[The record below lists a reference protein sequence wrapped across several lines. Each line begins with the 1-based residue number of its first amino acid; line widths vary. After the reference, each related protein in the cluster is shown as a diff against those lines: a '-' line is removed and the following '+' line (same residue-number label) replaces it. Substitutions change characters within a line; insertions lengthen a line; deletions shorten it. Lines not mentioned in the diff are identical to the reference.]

1 MSIVALQLSTLCRIN
16 IDNNQRSKSLHLL
29 MEINNYTS
37 KGLVDTMASM
47 FVLITS
53 MVKELGIMHLVPK
66 SKSYK
71 IASRV
76 VT

>member
-1 MSIVALQLSTLCRIN
+1 MSIVALQLLTLCMIN
-16 IDNNQRSKSLHLL
+16 INNSQRSKSLHLL
-29 MEINNYTS
+29 MEINNNIS
-37 KGLVDTMASM
+37 KGLVDTKASM

-53 MVKELGIMHLVPK
+53 MVKELGIMHLVLK

-71 IASRV
+71 IASGV

>member
-1 MSIVALQLSTLCRIN
+1 
-16 IDNNQRSKSLHLL
+16 